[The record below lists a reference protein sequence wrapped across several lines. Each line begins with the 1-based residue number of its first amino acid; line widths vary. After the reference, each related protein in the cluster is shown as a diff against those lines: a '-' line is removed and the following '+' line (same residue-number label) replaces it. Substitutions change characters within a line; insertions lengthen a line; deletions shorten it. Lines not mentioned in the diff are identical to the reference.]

1 MAFIIP
7 HNRPSPKKFIIV
19 CLPTIGHS
27 VGNVN
32 THTANSAQIN
42 AIQVT
47 GVDNRPNEKRPFL
60 VRYGLTANLQPS
72 TIAEGNMYIYK
83 VVS

>member
-1 MAFIIP
+1 MNKKNCSHNPSYRSFPKFFVII
-7 HNRPSPKKFIIV
+7 

-72 TIAEGNMYIYK
+72 TIAEDNRYI
-83 VVS
+83 